1 MRLKRMDV
9 YLARAIIVNVL
20 LVLLVLTALASVI
33 TFVSEIRD
41 LSSTYTLYEAARYT
55 VYKIPGGMYDM
66 FTVAV
71 LLGALL
77 GLGDLASHNELT
89 VMRVAGVSVV
99 RLGLAAM
106 LGGLVLA
113 FFCVVIG
120 ELLVPDA
127 ERIAE
132 DRRAALVEAR
142 TNVLG
147 SGGIWAKDGSS
158 FVNVRSMSD
167 RHTAHGIYIYDVNGD
182 RQLTGVTVANTAV
195 FGDGEPRLQGVR
207 GTEMSIEGSSVFR
220 TPRKEWQ
227 TLLNPDIINLFA
239 VDTGTL
245 SAAGL
250 YNYIE
255 YLQANH
261 LDERRYIAEFWAHLA
276 KPVGLLLM
284 LLLSLPFV
292 FGPLR
297 SSSTG
302 QRMLVGMLI
311 GIGFY
316 VFNSMFMQ
324 TGVVFGLNPLVTAWL
339 PTLILGSISIIAV
352 RRIK

>member
-1 MRLKRMDV
+1 
-9 YLARAIIVNVL
+9 
-20 LVLLVLTALASVI
+20 
-33 TFVSEIRD
+33 
-41 LSSTYTLYEAARYT
+41 
-55 VYKIPGGMYDM
+55 
-66 FTVAV
+66 
-71 LLGALL
+71 
-77 GLGDLASHNELT
+77 
-89 VMRVAGVSVV
+89 VV

-127 ERIAE
+127 EQVAE
-132 DRRAALVEAR
+132 DRRAALVQAR

-147 SGGIWAKDGSS
+147 VGGIWAKDGSS

-182 RQLTGVTVANTAV
+182 RQLTGVTFANTAV
-195 FGDGEPRLQGVR
+195 FSDGEPHLQNVR
-207 GTEMSIEGSSVFR
+207 GTEMSTAGSSVFR
-220 TPRKEWQ
+220 APRKDWQ

-250 YNYIE
+250 YDYIE

-261 LDERRYIAEFWAHLA
+261 LDDRRYIAEFWAHLA

-297 SSSTG
+297 SSSAG

-339 PTLILGSISIIAV
+339 PTLLLGIISAFAV

>member
-9 YLARAIIVNVL
+9 YLARAVIVNVL

-41 LSSTYTLYEAARYT
+41 LSSTYTLFEAARYT
-55 VYKIPGGMYDM
+55 VYKMPGGMYDM

-89 VMRVAGVSVV
+89 VMRVAGVSVM

-127 ERIAE
+127 ERVAE
-132 DRRAALVEAR
+132 DRRAALVQAR

-147 SGGIWAKDGSS
+147 AGGIWAKDGSS
-158 FVNVRSMSD
+158 FVNVRSMKD

-182 RQLTGVTVANTAV
+182 RQITGVTFANTAV
-195 FGDGEPRLQGVR
+195 FGDGEPFLQSVR
-207 GTEMSIEGSSVFR
+207 GTEMSVAGSSVFHA
-220 TPRKEWQ
+220 PHKEWQ

-239 VDTGTL
+239 VDTSTL

-250 YNYIE
+250 YDYID

-261 LDERRYIAEFWAHLA
+261 LDDRRYIAEFWAHLA

-297 SSSTG
+297 SSSAG

-324 TGVVFGLNPLVTAWL
+324 TGVVFGLNPFVTAWL
-339 PTLILGSISIIAV
+339 PTLLLGAISIIAV

>member
-1 MRLKRMDV
+1 MRLKRIDV
-9 YLARAIIVNVL
+9 YIARAVVVNVL
-20 LVLLVLTALASVI
+20 LVLLVLTVLASLI
-33 TFVSEIRD
+33 TFVSEFH
-41 LSSTYTLYEAARYT
+41 SVGGGYTYYEAARYT

-89 VMRVAGVSVV
+89 VMRVAGLSVM
-99 RLGLAAM
+99 RLGFSAM
-106 LGGLVLA
+106 LGGVLLA
-113 FFCVVIG
+113 VFCVLVG
-120 ELLVPDA
+120 EFIVPNSERSA
-127 ERIAE
+127 EN
-132 DRRAALVEAR
+132 RRSALVDLR

-147 SGGIWAKDGSS
+147 AGGIWAKDGTS

-182 RQLTGVTVANTAV
+182 RQLTGVTYANTAV
-195 FGDGEPRLQGVR
+195 FGEGDPRLQGVR
-207 GTEMSIEGSSVFR
+207 GTEMSVDGSTVFR
-220 TPRKEWQ
+220 MPRQPWQ

-239 VDTGTL
+239 MDTDTL
-245 SAAGL
+245 SAVGV
-250 YNYIE
+250 YD
-255 YLQANH
+255 YLDYLKRNH
-261 LDERRYIAEFWAHLA
+261 LDDRRYVAEFWAHIA

-284 LLLSLPFV
+284 LILSLPFV

-297 SSSTG
+297 SSSAG

-324 TGVVFGLNPLVTAWL
+324 TGVVFGFSPLLTAWL
-339 PTLILGSISIIAV
+339 PTVLLGTISVLAV
-352 RRIK
+352 HRIK